1 MKNYFTILQIPE
13 GSDREEIQKAY
24 RRLAKQ
30 YHPDVNKS
38 PDAHEKFCEITEA
51 YEFLMNHWPLHNG
64 NYAKGTSYEQK
75 YNEYRQTGEYERFRQ
90 EARERAQHQAKM
102 RYEKFR
108 KQHEAFQES
117 GIDDIGL
124 FFTILI
130 RLISVPLFLFL
141 FLSPIILAI
150 LVQWSLIFMILFMW
164 PFAVGIAWYYHDN
177 RRNYF
182 LPGKFYYS
190 PERVRHLFTRKRNV
204 LKRCYYCPPK
214 FADSVPYKIDLL
226 KLKDIKLHMGGYR
239 QQNVNY
245 VNQDITIMIPR
256 SHKAFI
262 IHTTNIFIK
271 LLSVAGCLIFADISS
286 LVWRMIAG
294 MILGG
299 LISRILLTITGT
311 KSNVTYLIS
320 YGLIIRVIVWLLCL
334 GLASRFYFSPFD
346 IYTTESRY
354 FAITAIIVFDSLL
367 MQLISMIFGRY
378 ASKPI
383 CVQYPETAA
392 RLEEG
397 YIAYNDIPV
406 FSVLYP
412 LFKWIFG

>member
-1 MKNYFTILQIPE
+1 
-13 GSDREEIQKAY
+13 
-24 RRLAKQ
+24 
-30 YHPDVNKS
+30 
-38 PDAHEKFCEITEA
+38 
-51 YEFLMNHWPLHNG
+51 
-64 NYAKGTSYEQK
+64 
-75 YNEYRQTGEYERFRQ
+75 
-90 EARERAQHQAKM
+90 
-102 RYEKFR
+102 
-108 KQHEAFQES
+108 
-117 GIDDIGL
+117 
-124 FFTILI
+124 
-130 RLISVPLFLFL
+130 VPLFLFL